1 MKPTPKI
8 KQKDVAR
15 ELGIGEA
22 YLSELLN
29 GKRRPSWDIAK
40 RCALK
45 THSSPLV
52 WMEGTKDDIRN
63 LLMAVYSDKE
73 K

>member
-1 MKPTPKI
+1 MKAPIKI

-22 YLSELLN
+22 YLSEMLN
-29 GKRRPSWDIAK
+29 GKRRPSWEVAK

-45 THSSPLV
+45 TGSSPLV
-52 WMEGTKDDIRN
+52 WMEGTGDDIRN
-63 LLMAVYSDKE
+63 LLAVTFSKKDH
-73 K
+73 